1 MNKRELMQ
9 KLDDMPIAK
18 FGTTLDL
25 VQRVHCEALD
35 NASHTDGVVVHGD
48 NGRYTDDFY
57 TAWLCSIETIL
68 ACCDFVTDECCDW
81 YRANGVRF

>member
-18 FGTTLDL
+18 FGSTLDI

-35 NASHTDGVVVHGD
+35 NASHTDGVEVYGE

-57 TAWLCSIETIL
+57 TAWLASIETIL

-81 YRANGVRF
+81 YRANGIRF